1 MSGGKNGTENDWV
14 LNWGAQAAEC
24 ENLFQN
30 IVFFCMLSCQNTAST
45 SVFGWFALGA
55 GSHTSEENTGIHDT
69 LKAPCRKKIA
79 EKKTWFSTQSPK
91 KTVNSDVV
99 YGFCN

>member
-14 LNWGAQAAEC
+14 LNWGAQTAEC

-30 IVFFCMLSCQNTAST
+30 MVFFCMLSCQNTAST

-55 GSHTSEENTGIHDT
+55 GSHTSEEKPVFTIH
-69 LKAPCRKKIA
+69 LKLLV
-79 EKKTWFSTQSPK
+79 EKKSPK
-91 KTVNSDVV
+91 KKNM
-99 YGFCN
+99 